1 MMPMHLR
8 PITCRQC
15 GLTHATHGDRCA
27 RCAPVL
33 ILILD
38 VATEAALRRITAR
51 RPDLTAEEIVR
62 RCVIVQDRAER
73 GE

>member
-1 MMPMHLR
+1 MMPMHPR

-38 VATEAALRRITAR
+38 ADTEAALRRLMRR
-51 RPDLTAEEIVR
+51 RPDLTPDEIVM
-62 RCVIVQDRAER
+62 RCVLVQDRAER
-73 GE
+73 T